1 MATPTSAQSS
11 MGTIEQ
17 FIRQLGGGQTKQAEA
32 GTEPGSIGGATSHPV
47 KNVDDRTE
55 PAKEG
60 ARSKENATDVKEDQG
75 KPSVESAPD
84 ATAKSAKDLLAG
96 FAKRAEGGAVMTPGS
111 AADDHLQIGTNVQAT
126 GDDKSNETSSAKA
139 GKEDPGSSHPARTD
153 NEALDGH
160 KYAGDDGLKKIAA
173 DMEAIA
179 GRICN
184 QIVAGTQQPTK
195 QAAAQPAR
203 GGAVAPQTAFQAGWE
218 AAGLPRDKRAADA
231 MVHQTFCEIIK
242 TAGDDADNVIEY
254 LDAFFGK
261 QAEGEI
267 PPVDPSQMAGG
278 PVDPMGG
285 GGGGDP
291 MGGGGGDEMGGMGG
305 GGGGELMDALGG
317 GEPAGG
323 MGGMEGGGGPGG
335 PGGGEGGVEDVL
347 ALMDQLGVTPED
359 ILAAAEEGGAGAEG
373 GGGGGGDPLAGAGG
387 GGGGGGGEPPPEKA
401 GSDRGKGKPVALPP
415 GFTKAA
421 MKTYLEELVSRSR
434 AKK

>member
-1 MATPTSAQSS
+1 MAASAQSS

-17 FIRQLGGGQTKQAEA
+17 FLSQVGGRTKQAEA

-60 ARSKENATDVKEDQG
+60 ARSKENTSDVKEDQG
-75 KPSVESAPD
+75 KPSVENAAE

-96 FAKRAEGGAVMTPGS
+96 FAKKAEGAVSTPGS

-126 GDDKSNETSSAKA
+126 GDDKANETSSAKA

-153 NEALDGH
+153 NDSLDGH
-160 KYAGDDGLKKIAA
+160 KYAGDDGLKKLAG

-184 QIVAGTQQPTK
+184 AIVASAQQPTTK
-195 QAAAQPAR
+195 QAAAAQPAR
-203 GGAVAPQTAFQAGWE
+203 PAGVAPQTAFQAGWE
-218 AAGLPRDKRAADA
+218 AAGLPQDKRAADA

-261 QAEGEI
+261 QAEGEL
-267 PPVDPSQMAGG
+267 PPVDPSQMAGQ
-278 PVDPMGG
+278 PVEPMGG
-285 GGGGDP
+285 GGAGG
-291 MGGGGGDEMGGMGG
+291 GGMGG
-305 GGGGELMDALGG
+305 GDELMDALGG
-317 GEPAGG
+317 GADAGG
-323 MGGMEGGGGPGG
+323 MGGGGPGG
-335 PGGGEGGVEDVL
+335 EGGGEGGVEDVL

-359 ILAAAEEGGAGAEG
+359 ILAASEEGG

-387 GGGGGGGEPPPEKA
+387 AGGGGGSGGGGGGEAPPEKA
-401 GSDRGKGKPVALPP
+401 GSDRKGGVPLPP
-415 GFTKAA
+415 GFTKQA
-421 MKTYLEELVSRSR
+421 MKAYLEELVSRSR